1 MLIKYNDENL
11 LISTSDNGSV
21 MNLQNE
27 KLSELPKEIRLR
39 IATKKESTLFARISN
54 FFMELLRE

>member
-1 MLIKYNDENL
+1 
-11 LISTSDNGSV
+11 